1 MRQILTH
8 RKTHTADGMHE
19 EECPTNVADS
29 ENIQQLDIRVVRV
42 DTALRGNE
50 GTIVADPSS
59 VGHSMS
65 ERRGCARITRRDD
78 HRMERYCGVS
88 VCFYY

>member
-1 MRQILTH
+1 V
-8 RKTHTADGMHE
+8 DGMHE
-19 EECPTNVADS
+19 EECPINVAESRDS

-50 GTIVADPSS
+50 GTIIADPSS

-65 ERRGCARITRRDD
+65 REAGLR
-78 HRMERYCGVS
+78 
-88 VCFYY
+88 